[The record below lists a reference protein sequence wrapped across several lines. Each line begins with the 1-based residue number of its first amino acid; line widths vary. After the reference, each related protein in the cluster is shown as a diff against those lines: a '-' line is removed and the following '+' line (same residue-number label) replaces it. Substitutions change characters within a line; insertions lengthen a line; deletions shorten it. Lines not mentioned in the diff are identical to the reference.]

1 MRKVKRIYRPGN
13 GPDIIASER
22 ESLSPESHALQTNS
36 AQSLEGLLQDRVRE
50 RTLRLLAEAS
60 VWLRI
65 PPPKASIRFDLRGR
79 SAGQARLASREPALI
94 RYNSALLLANPEDF
108 LGSTVPHEVA
118 HLAAFAR
125 HGPLIRPHGAEWE
138 AIMRHFGVEPKRC
151 HAYDV
156 TGLKTR
162 ALRELDYHCTCRDHR
177 LTSIRHHRVLAGQ
190 TYICRQCGS
199 PLRPGRHPGAQS
211 ARAQRDSE

>member
-1 MRKVKRIYRPGN
+1 VA
-13 GPDIIASER
+13 D
-22 ESLSPESHALQTNS
+22 LQTHQ
-36 AQSLEGLLQDRVRE
+36 AQDREGLLEDRVRE
-50 RTLRLLAEAS
+50 RTLELVAEAAAWMS
-60 VWLRI
+60 I

-79 SAGQARLASREPALI
+79 SAGQARLATREPALI
-94 RYNSALLLANPEDF
+94 RYNPALLRANPDDF
-108 LGSTVPHEVA
+108 LESTVPHEVA
-118 HLAAFAR
+118 HLVAFAR
-125 HGPLIRPHGAEWE
+125 HGARIRPHGTEWK

-162 ALRELDYHCTCRDHR
+162 ALRELDYHCTCRGHR

-199 PLRPGRHPGAQS
+199 PLRPGRHPGTQPT
-211 ARAQRDSE
+211 RTQRDTD